1 MSTGILTPMWKTKGS
16 KGDKKGQG
24 GICGDKKGLPAVVN
38 CKLAAD
44 IQRPKGLPD
53 GNDQAYAA
61 NSCELAQGFFIC
73 GRGGTG
79 RHASL
84 RNLWP

>member
-1 MSTGILTPMWKTKGS
+1 M
-16 KGDKKGQG
+16 
-24 GICGDKKGLPAVVN
+24 VN

-61 NSCELAQGFFIC
+61 NSCEPAQGFFYL
-73 GRGGTG
+73 RAWWNWQTRKSQELVAVTG
-79 RHASL
+79 RESSSL
-84 RNLWP
+84 SVRTRKQGRRRTHE